1 MHTWSINFWQRSQ
14 KYPMGIGWS
23 LQQPVLGNRTVK
35 CKWIKLDC
43 YLTPHT
49 KINSKGIKDI
59 SIRPETIKLE
69 GNISGKLLDISLGG
83 DFLGL
88 KPKAVGTKAK
98 INKQDYTK
106 LKNFFMVK
114 ETINK
119 TKRPTDRIRGVC

>member
-1 MHTWSINFWQRSQ
+1 M
-14 KYPMGIGWS
+14 
-23 LQQPVLGNRTVK
+23 
-35 CKWIKLDC
+35 KLDC

-59 SIRPETIKLE
+59 SIRPETIKPE

-88 KPKAVGTKAK
+88 KPKAMATKAK
-98 INKQDYTK
+98 INEQDYTK
-106 LKNFFMVK
+106 LKNFCMVK

-119 TKRPTDRIRGVC
+119 MKRATDRIRSVC

>member
-1 MHTWSINFWQRSQ
+1 M
-14 KYPMGIGWS
+14 
-23 LQQPVLGNRTVK
+23 
-35 CKWIKLDC
+35 KLDC

-49 KINSKGIKDI
+49 QINSKGIKDI